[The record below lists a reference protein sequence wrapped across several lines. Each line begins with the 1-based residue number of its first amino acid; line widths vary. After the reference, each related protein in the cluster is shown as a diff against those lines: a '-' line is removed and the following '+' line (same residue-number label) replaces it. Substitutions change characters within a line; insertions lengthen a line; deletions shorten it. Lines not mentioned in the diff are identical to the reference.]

1 MSCPHEKF
9 DEEYYPHFYRA
20 LLKGLSDQDS
30 SIILAIINNST
41 KLFSQN
47 LPGCNILYYSFIETI
62 RNLLSKHD
70 YNSNTSEITIHNSIT
85 ILCSLICIVN
95 QLPSLQVPDIPYKN
109 LAQMNVEDLNEL
121 KFSKLDSIKYSEVS

>member
-30 SIILAIINNST
+30 SITLAIINNST

-70 YNSNTSEITIHNSIT
+70 SNTSEVTIHNSIT

-95 QLPSLQVPDIPYKN
+95 QSPSLHVPNIPYKN
-109 LAQMNVEDLNEL
+109 LTQMNEEDSNEL